1 MFSGGRP
8 AATGAHCDTKLT
20 MPEGNAEL
28 PDEGMPDDF
37 HDWETMGDTDTE
49 EEE

>member
-1 MFSGGRP
+1 
-8 AATGAHCDTKLT
+8 

-28 PDEGMPDDF
+28 EDEGMPEDF
-37 HDWETMGDTDTE
+37 HDWETLGDPE